1 MARPSEIL
9 HDVRWSMFAIALVAV
24 ALLGLF
30 ATIAGPG
37 DSGAERAAEV
47 AADAPAPEW
56 ATTTT
61 TVDPT
66 TTTTTPTTTTAPPAS
81 TAPPTTSARPTS
93 TFPPTTAAPRPTAT
107 TAVPSVSPAERQ
119 RIARAAVVVA
129 HTSGHRVDGLPSSA
143 VLFAPELRP
152 ALTGITHPA
161 AYRAAG
167 CRQSVAEVVP
177 GPASATSFGFS
188 LRIERTCDRVPTEGG
203 RTLPL
208 TTGAYAV
215 VTVGQAPTGTP
226 WVVGLTSE

>member
-1 MARPSEIL
+1 VGDDHHDGRPDDDHDHADHHDSPARL
-9 HDVRWSMFAIALVAV
+9 DRTAHHLGTTHVDV
-24 ALLGLF
+24 
-30 ATIAGPG
+30 
-37 DSGAERAAEV
+37 
-47 AADAPAPEW
+47 
-56 ATTTT
+56 
-61 TVDPT
+61 PT
-66 TTTTTPTTTTAPPAS
+66 
-81 TAPPTTSARPTS
+81 
-93 TFPPTTAAPRPTAT
+93 TTAAPRPTAT